1 MTSKAQLNA
10 RRREMCRLY
19 AQKSN
24 MTEILHKLSVK
35 YSIPKQALWDDWQK
49 RTQWVY
55 DVLDLEPAHASLTV

>member
-1 MTSKAQLNA
+1 
-10 RRREMCRLY
+10 MCRLY

-49 RTQWVY
+49 RTQWIY
-55 DVLDLEPAHASLTV
+55 DVLDLEPVHASLTV